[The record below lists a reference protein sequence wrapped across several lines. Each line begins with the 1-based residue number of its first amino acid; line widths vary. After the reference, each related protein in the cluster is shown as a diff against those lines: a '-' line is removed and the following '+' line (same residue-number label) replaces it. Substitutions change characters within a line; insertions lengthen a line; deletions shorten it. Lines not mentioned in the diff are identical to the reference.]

1 MLAAAQPSIS
11 SSSSLPLRH
20 YEFLPLY
27 NESTP
32 YMEKEL
38 VHRQE
43 VVPGGAGVTNR
54 GMRGGEKKK
63 RKYLAM
69 RPGQCSNLATTIC
82 GGRKVAWE
90 PQKAALPQVPC
101 IVMSLLFSFNRQPP
115 SPPRS
120 KTTHG
125 TADMQ
130 SLQGSRLYDWLSAWI
145 PQFT

>member
-11 SSSSLPLRH
+11 PSSKLPLRH

-27 NESTP
+27 SESTP
-32 YMEKEL
+32 YIKKEL
-38 VHRQE
+38 VHQQE
-43 VVPGGAGVTNR
+43 VVPGEGGVTNR

-63 RKYLAM
+63 
-69 RPGQCSNLATTIC
+69 GNNLATTIC
-82 GGRKVAWE
+82 GGGKVAWE

-101 IVMSLLFSFNRQPP
+101 IVMSLLFSFNRLPP

>member
-11 SSSSLPLRH
+11 SASRLPLRH

-54 GMRGGEKKK
+54 GMGEWGKKK
-63 RKYLAM
+63 GKYLAM

-101 IVMSLLFSFNRQPP
+101 IVMSLLFSSHLPRPAPRRRMEPLTCSP
-115 SPPRS
+115 SRAPVS
-120 KTTHG
+120 TIG
-125 TADMQ
+125 
-130 SLQGSRLYDWLSAWI
+130 
-145 PQFT
+145 

>member
-1 MLAAAQPSIS
+1 MLAAARPSTCS
-11 SSSSLPLRH
+11 SSRLPLRH

-54 GMRGGEKKK
+54 GMGEWEKKK
-63 RKYLAM
+63 GKYLAM

-101 IVMSLLFSFNRQPP
+101 IAMSLLFSFNRQPP

-130 SLQGSRLYDWLSAWI
+130 SLQGSRLYDWLSA
-145 PQFT
+145 